1 METVATDRK
10 IAGAKVASDEEQ
22 LVVFCL
28 GEEEF
33 GVEINR
39 VKEIVRLPDITPI
52 PQSPDYVAGIC
63 NLRGNVLPIIDTR
76 ARFSMDKRE
85 VTDATRL
92 LVVESE
98 GLNTGLIVD
107 GMREVMRMN
116 SAFVEPPPAV
126 TKGVDKAF
134 LSGVVK
140 MNEGKRLILT
150 LNLEEVVRVEGG
162 DSADKVDRS
171 AKDVKTGAE
180 AVQAEDQSEDEK
192 QLVTFQVAKEEY
204 AFDIEVVREILRV
217 EEITAVPNVPE
228 YVKGLFTVRNKLIPV
243 LELRTILGISSL
255 VSERM
260 ALIDRMIEDHEDW
273 TRSLK
278 NALTSSASFTEVTN
292 LRESLFGK
300 WSEDYKTSITEVES
314 ILKRLKHDCGIL
326 YHKATEAIDLSVSS
340 REEAV
345 SLFDKEIKPLA
356 ETISGT
362 FAQLKETMAKRITE
376 DQRVIIVEAGAMHI
390 GFLVDSV
397 NEVLRIPTSIIDDT
411 PYVAS
416 SGKKELKGVAK
427 LDDGKRLVMI
437 MNESLLVS
445 QEESEILSNISRKSG
460 ETNVE
465 EDISMVQQSLDEE
478 QLVTFS
484 LGNEEY
490 GIRIMQVQEINR
502 VEEITS
508 VPKAPYFIDGVT
520 NLRGNVIPVINVRN
534 LFGLESK
541 ERDDR
546 TRIIIVDIAGN
557 KTGLCVDHV
566 NEVLRLPKRDIDE
579 TPSIVISGGANRF
592 MEGVCKLD
600 EGKRM
605 VVLIN
610 VEKILN
616 EEDLKTLA
624 AVGDKT
630 REAEEKY
637 KIDIGPRSKK
647 KPEIEK

>member
-1 METVATDRK
+1 M
-10 IAGAKVASDEEQ
+10 
-22 LVVFCL
+22 
-28 GEEEF
+28 
-33 GVEINR
+33 
-39 VKEIVRLPDITPI
+39 
-52 PQSPDYVAGIC
+52 
-63 NLRGNVLPIIDTR
+63 
-76 ARFSMDKRE
+76 
-85 VTDATRL
+85 
-92 LVVESE
+92 
-98 GLNTGLIVD
+98 
-107 GMREVMRMN
+107 
-116 SAFVEPPPAV
+116 
-126 TKGVDKAF
+126 
-134 LSGVVK
+134 
-140 MNEGKRLILT
+140 
-150 LNLEEVVRVEGG
+150 
-162 DSADKVDRS
+162 
-171 AKDVKTGAE
+171 
-180 AVQAEDQSEDEK
+180 
-192 QLVTFQVAKEEY
+192 QVAE
-204 AFDIEVVREILRV
+204 
-217 EEITAVPNVPE
+217 P
-228 YVKGLFTVRNKLIPV
+228 
-243 LELRTILGISSL
+243 
-255 VSERM
+255 
-260 ALIDRMIEDHEDW
+260 
-273 TRSLK
+273 
-278 NALTSSASFTEVTN
+278 
-292 LRESLFGK
+292 
-300 WSEDYKTSITEVES
+300 
-314 ILKRLKHDCGIL
+314 
-326 YHKATEAIDLSVSS
+326 SS

-345 SLFDKEIKPLA
+345 SLFEKEIKPLS

-376 DQRVIIVEAGAMHI
+376 DQRVIIVEAGAIHI

-478 QLVTFS
+478 QLVIFS

-502 VEEITS
+502 VGEITS